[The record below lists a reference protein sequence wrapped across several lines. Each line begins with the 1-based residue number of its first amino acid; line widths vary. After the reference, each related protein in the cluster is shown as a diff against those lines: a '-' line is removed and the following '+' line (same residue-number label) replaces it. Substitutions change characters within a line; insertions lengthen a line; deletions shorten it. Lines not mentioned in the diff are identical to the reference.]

1 MKDYRIDN
9 FSDFQSYK
17 ENRVKDFVK
26 DYTTFWGISI
36 SRIITI
42 LVLLLFA
49 TNIFVWICECNK
61 LDVYMCACLKLR
73 NGYFSCI
80 SSVLEKVSVVLIIL
94 LIVFVVRY
102 HYSMSILKKINLC
115 DEIFL
120 PYETYLFY
128 TYKLFVNEENVRV
141 KQIKLKENENK
152 AKILENEQKETDT
165 FYNELIEKKERQID
179 QNAITIDDGNSLKRE
194 KEGKLNSLQCELSKL
209 KKEAFEK
216 KNLYTKEI
224 EGFKITNEI
233 TILECNNISQE
244 NDNLKNEIESLK
256 SRFSDVK
263 LNGTSDKNLLSEI
276 ILPL

>member
-1 MKDYRIDN
+1 M
-9 FSDFQSYK
+9 
-17 ENRVKDFVK
+17 
-26 DYTTFWGISI
+26 
-36 SRIITI
+36 
-42 LVLLLFA
+42 
-49 TNIFVWICECNK
+49 
-61 LDVYMCACLKLR
+61 
-73 NGYFSCI
+73 
-80 SSVLEKVSVVLIIL
+80 SV
-94 LIVFVVRY
+94 
-102 HYSMSILKKINLC
+102 LKKINLC

-152 AKILENEQKETDT
+152 AKILGNEQEKTDT
-165 FYNELIEKKERQID
+165 FYKELIDKKELQID

-194 KEGKLNSLQCELSKL
+194 KECKLNSLRCELSKL

-224 EGFKITNEI
+224 EGFKIANEI

-244 NDNLKNEIESLK
+244 NDNLKNKIESLK

-276 ILPL
+276 KEVLKSHPSKTRIIALYRELLSLSIKIQTM